1 MVRTGS
7 LQRVGHSEVGHAG
20 VASGEQDILGFDV
33 AVHNA
38 VLVCA
43 IQGFSDFPGDPNC
56 VLDWQ
61 LTFPPQPIPQAL
73 AFDVRHGVPQAL
85 ASFTGV
91 EHGQDVRVVEPGRE
105 ADFPEEPLWAE
116 RSAELGMKRL
126 IAFRDS
132 GNEQRFFD
140 IYFAP
145 FQKDPFPTV
154 EKLYEFLGEEFT
166 PEARA
171 RMMAWREGTP
181 RDKHGRHEYDG
192 ADYGLDT
199 AALRQRFRFY
209 SDRFDVPL
217 GKD

>member
-116 RSAELGMKRL
+116 RSAELGMKHLERHRAVVL
-126 IAFRDS
+126 QVA
-132 GNEQRFFD
+132 
-140 IYFAP
+140 
-145 FQKDPFPTV
+145 
-154 EKLYEFLGEEFT
+154 GEENGGHPAASELT
-166 PEARA
+166 LDGVAAGDGGVEVRDQVHDAVKMGLARVTST
-171 RMMAWREGTP
+171 RLSGYSGTSLP
-181 RDKHGRHEYDG
+181 
-192 ADYGLDT
+192 
-199 AALRQRFRFY
+199 
-209 SDRFDVPL
+209 
-217 GKD
+217 